1 MGIDENFPIA
11 FAKAQI
17 AAGSVLPTKGS
28 AVISVRHADK
38 QAILPIAKSLVACG
52 FSLLATGGTYAA
64 LKRAGIPAKH
74 IPKLGEERP
83 NLADFIKNGQVQ
95 LIINTPTRKG
105 PTTDEGKIRA
115 LAVMNRVPIVT
126 TITGA
131 VAASRAIESLQKLG
145 WNVRPLQDFATPRR

>member
-1 MGIDENFPIA
+1 
-11 FAKAQI
+11 
-17 AAGSVLPTKGS
+17 SVLPTKGS
-28 AVISVRHADK
+28 AVISVRHSDK
-38 QAILPIAKSLVACG
+38 QAIIPIAKSLVTCG
-52 FSLLATGGTYAA
+52 FNLLATGGTYAA

-115 LAVMNRVPIVT
+115 MSVLHKVPIVT
-126 TITGA
+126 TLTGA
-131 VAASRAIESLQKLG
+131 NAVARAIVELRKKGWDVRALQEYNK
-145 WNVRPLQDFATPRR
+145 